1 MKKCVAM
8 GCPYAAQFEETFQTE
23 KGEVVLL
30 ELCAFHKDI
39 ERRDER

>member
-1 MKKCVAM
+1 M
-8 GCPYAAQFEETFQTE
+8 GCGYAAQFEEPFQTP

-30 ELCAFHKDI
+30 ELCAFHKEI